1 MVDTMV
7 AYTLVDYT
15 IGAYTLVD
23 YTMVA
28 YTMVAYTMV
37 DWVGL
42 GLFLSVLHARIR
54 TASDGVPR

>member
-23 YTMVA
+23 